1 MPMKRIILAIAACF
15 VLLSAGRYL
24 IHNVWLADVYLE
36 TGAVW
41 RDQESMLSH
50 LWVLYVANLILAGAA
65 VLIYIRGIEPK
76 PWLGQGIRFG
86 ILLALVTAVPQSLVE
101 WVVLPVPY
109 QLALRWIIGEGVL
122 AVLAGVLAAVICQP
136 EPD

>member
-24 IHNVWLADVYLE
+24 IHDVWLADTYLE
-36 TGAVW
+36 TAAVW

-65 VLIYIRGIEPK
+65 VLIYIRGVEPK

-136 EPD
+136 VPN